1 MEITK
6 KIPVKIVQLQDI
18 HGTKYTGV
26 MLDFNYYFE
35 STSNSNKKVEEF
47 RELYDKVVDEIKHLF
62 YGTNNQKKYQNLP
75 SSMYYKLATIIQQF
89 NQKIEHEFII
99 TNYNEALHRDF
110 GLSKDYIY
118 DLRKI
123 AQIFKKNEII
133 DSVPFSYY
141 RALMRKKNQF
151 DEYNIFNKEKK
162 RLNEMGKNNTLPG
175 RENYKKEINQ
185 TLEKFKQEKIH
196 SMKLY
201 KSRN

>member
-6 KIPVKIVQLQDI
+6 KIPVKIVQLQNI

-35 STSNSNKKVEEF
+35 SSGNSNKKVEEF
-47 RELYDKVVDEIKHLF
+47 KELYDNVIEEIKYLF
-62 YGTNNQKKYQNLP
+62 YGKDNQKKYQNLP
-75 SSMYYKLATIIQQF
+75 SSLYYELATIIQQF
-89 NQKIEHEFII
+89 NQKIENDFFI
-99 TNYNEALHRDF
+99 TNYDEALHRDF

-118 DLRKI
+118 DLRII

-141 RALMRKKNQF
+141 RALMRKKNQLDKYDRF
-151 DEYNIFNKEKK
+151 DNEKK
-162 RLNEMGKNNTLPG
+162 RLNEMGKNNKLPG

-185 TLEKFKQEKIH
+185 TLEKLKQEK
-196 SMKLY
+196 K
-201 KSRN
+201 